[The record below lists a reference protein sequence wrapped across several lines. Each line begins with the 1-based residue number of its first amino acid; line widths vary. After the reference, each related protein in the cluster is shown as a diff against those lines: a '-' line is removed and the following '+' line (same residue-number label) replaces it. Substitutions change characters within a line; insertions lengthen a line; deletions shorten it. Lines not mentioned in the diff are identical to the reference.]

1 LLSNAIADVFRA
13 LDNVDTAVE
22 LNTPI
27 SMGMFDS
34 IIKRIEKYE
43 EGVRFS
49 KSAATV
55 DKSKSWNQLKAMDI
69 FSDEGVNVRRAPK
82 TKKTLSTLVILYSHR
97 RCWFDTC
104 RRILM
109 TAEESKILLTA
120 ISLLQIW
127 QWLLICTK
135 VG

>member
-1 LLSNAIADVFRA
+1 LLSNAIADGVFRV
-13 LDNVDTAVE
+13 DNVDTAVE

-55 DKSKSWNQLKAMDI
+55 DKSKS
-69 FSDEGVNVRRAPK
+69 
-82 TKKTLSTLVILYSHR
+82 
-97 RCWFDTC
+97 
-104 RRILM
+104 
-109 TAEESKILLTA
+109 
-120 ISLLQIW
+120 
-127 QWLLICTK
+127 
-135 VG
+135 

>member
-1 LLSNAIADVFRA
+1 
-13 LDNVDTAVE
+13 
-22 LNTPI
+22 
-27 SMGMFDS
+27 MGMFDS

-82 TKKTLSTLVILYSHR
+82 TKDFEHFGNPFTATGVAGLIHVGE
-97 RCWFDTC
+97 F
-104 RRILM
+104 LM
-109 TAEESKILLTA
+109 TAEESKDSANGDKLAANMAMATDMYK
-120 ISLLQIW
+120 S
-127 QWLLICTK
+127 WLMSSGETSMF
-135 VG
+135 

>member
-1 LLSNAIADVFRA
+1 
-13 LDNVDTAVE
+13 
-22 LNTPI
+22 
-27 SMGMFDS
+27 MGMFDS

-82 TKKTLSTLVILYSHR
+82 TKKKTLSTLVIL
-97 RCWFDTC
+97 
-104 RRILM
+104 LQPQ
-109 TAEESKILLTA
+109 ALL
-120 ISLLQIW
+120 
-127 QWLLICTK
+127 
-135 VG
+135 V

>member
-1 LLSNAIADVFRA
+1 LLSNAIDGVFRA

-55 DKSKSWNQLKAMDI
+55 DKSKL
-69 FSDEGVNVRRAPK
+69 
-82 TKKTLSTLVILYSHR
+82 
-97 RCWFDTC
+97 
-104 RRILM
+104 
-109 TAEESKILLTA
+109 ESAKSNGHFLR
-120 ISLLQIW
+120 
-127 QWLLICTK
+127 
-135 VG
+135 

>member
-1 LLSNAIADVFRA
+1 
-13 LDNVDTAVE
+13 
-22 LNTPI
+22 
-27 SMGMFDS
+27 MGMFDS

-55 DKSKSWNQLKAMDI
+55 DKSKSQLKAMDI

-82 TKKTLSTLVILYSHR
+82 TKKKTLSTLVILYSHR

-104 RRILM
+104 RRIFDDCRR
-109 TAEESKILLTA
+109 I
-120 ISLLQIW
+120 
-127 QWLLICTK
+127 
-135 VG
+135 

>member
-1 LLSNAIADVFRA
+1 MPTTRTLLADGVFRA

-55 DKSKSWNQLKAMDI
+55 DKSWNQLKAMDI

-82 TKKTLSTLVILYSHR
+82 NKKRL
-97 RCWFDTC
+97 
-104 RRILM
+104 
-109 TAEESKILLTA
+109 
-120 ISLLQIW
+120 
-127 QWLLICTK
+127 
-135 VG
+135 

>member
-1 LLSNAIADVFRA
+1 
-13 LDNVDTAVE
+13 
-22 LNTPI
+22 
-27 SMGMFDS
+27 MGMFDS

-82 TKKTLSTLVILYSHR
+82 TKKDFEH
-97 RCWFDTC
+97 FGNPF
-104 RRILM
+104 
-109 TAEESKILLTA
+109 TATGVA
-120 ISLLQIW
+120 G
-127 QWLLICTK
+127 LIH
-135 VG
+135 VGEF